1 MHVIFHLSFSASILF
16 LSLRQSFQSL
26 LWGLGVLSK
35 RCVWDIQTL
44 CLQCGYHPFLRPR
57 PADSMQAFIVPS
69 SLCFFDSDKPIQG
82 RADDMEPVCHA
93 DLRIIVPVISFPQTT
108 TIRHLRSTI
117 WDILWNACMSSASP
131 SFKNGEKP
139 NCGQMGTY
147 PNS

>member
-1 MHVIFHLSFSASILF
+1 MIFHLSFSASILF

-93 DLRIIVPVISFPQTT
+93 DLRIHRTS
-108 TIRHLRSTI
+108 HLFSA
-117 WDILWNACMSSASP
+117 DHHHPASP
-131 SFKNGEKP
+131 KHH
-139 NCGQMGTY
+139 MGH
-147 PNS
+147 PLERLHVLRLPFI